1 MAYFLFIDESGQD
14 KISHYEVLAGVAIE
28 DRDIWDLVRDMQ
40 AAEERIFG
48 MRYTTGNAELKGRKI
63 LKKKTFR
70 LAAQLPPIPAPERA
84 ALAKECLLNGATA
97 NRRQITA
104 LAQAKL
110 AYVSEVMDI
119 CSQHRGKVFAS
130 IVSRDAPSSSS
141 DFLRKDYAYLF
152 ERYFYFLEDN
162 PAGPSGVVVFD
173 ELDKSS
179 SHILLAQM
187 DRYFKETANGRAR
200 SGRIIPEP
208 FFVHSDLTSGI
219 QIADLVAYI
228 LSWGFRTA
236 FMTAPKR
243 DELGCY
249 VEQVRQMRYRAVR
262 EINDDPNF
270 VIWSIAVISDLRC
283 RGELERS

>member
-14 KISHYEVLAGVAIE
+14 KVSHYEVLAGVAIE

-70 LAAQLPPIPAPERA
+70 LAAQLPAIPAPERA
-84 ALAKECLLNGATA
+84 ALAKECLLTGATA

-119 CSQHRGKVFAS
+119 CGQHRGKVFAS

-179 SHILLAQM
+179 SHILLDQM

-228 LSWGFRTA
+228 LSWGFRTP

-243 DELGCY
+243 DELECY

-270 VIWSIAVISDLRC
+270 VVWSIAVISDLRS